1 MANTFMI
8 EVRFNGRPVYA
19 NVYVHTKGQLTY
31 HIDFIGD
38 SLPEFLRVPIVMRYE
53 ADQLIAV
60 EDGLPQVIIKKIVDA
75 IEQHFG

>member
-8 EVRFNGRPVYA
+8 EVSFNGRPVYA

-38 SLPEFLRVPIVMRYE
+38 SLPEFLRDTITLVYE
-53 ADQLIAV
+53 ANELKPL
-60 EDGLPQVIIKKIVDA
+60 ETGLPQVVVRKIVDG
-75 IEQHFG
+75 IERHFK

>member
-1 MANTFMI
+1 MI

-38 SLPEFLRVPIVMRYE
+38 SLPEFLKDTIVLVYE
-53 ADQLIAV
+53 GSELKAR
-60 EDGLPQVIIKKIVDA
+60 EDGIPQVIIKKIIDG
-75 IEQHFG
+75 IENHFR